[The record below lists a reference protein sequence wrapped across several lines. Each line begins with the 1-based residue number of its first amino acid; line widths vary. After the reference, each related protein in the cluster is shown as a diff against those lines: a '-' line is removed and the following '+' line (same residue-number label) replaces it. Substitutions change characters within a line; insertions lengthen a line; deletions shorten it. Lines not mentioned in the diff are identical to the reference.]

1 MNGLQLCR
9 SLKSVLTFS
18 AAVDVVTLRTNL
30 LELLSGQEHLCHRRG
45 GGGNRRPARGREGS
59 EGRNALDT
67 LLWAQ
72 RTRKTSTYTLYC
84 LSKGFLRLDEKQEN
98 S

>member
-1 MNGLQLCR
+1 MNGLKLCR

-18 AAVDVVTLRTNL
+18 AAMDMITLRTNL
-30 LELLSGQEHLCHRRG
+30 LELLTGQEHLCRWKG
-45 GGGNRRPARGREGS
+45 GGGNRRPATGRERS
-59 EGRNALDT
+59 EGRNALDM

-72 RTRKTSTYTLYC
+72 RTRKTSTYILYC

-98 S
+98 F